1 MPKTGAPTAHQWN
14 VQCLTIQGVEERC
27 KLIPRKLAASL
38 KVIKA
43 SIGLL
48 LLKALQK
55 PAGPSR
61 TFSTLGNIPQPETM
75 HTCSPEDHCVLWPLI
90 LAHLLDKEEPCLVLN
105 PVVSLSLCS
114 LPAHAHQATT
124 KTYSNDLISRLQT
137 SLRVSLLLS
146 PGGSTWTHLLSQTK
160 HSNTEDAGPL
170 TDFGWL
176 VKSVLPHWV
185 PGDILI

>member
-1 MPKTGAPTAHQWN
+1 MPKMGAPTAHQWN

-27 KLIPRKLAASL
+27 KLIPRKLAVSL

-75 HTCSPEDHCVLWPLI
+75 HTCSPEGHCVLWPLI
-90 LAHLLDKEEPCLVLN
+90 FAHLLDKEEPCLVLN

-124 KTYSNDLISRLQT
+124 KTYSNDSDLQAAELARSLSYCPQVAPRERT
-137 SLRVSLLLS
+137 SCHKRNIQTLRMQALS
-146 PGGSTWTHLLSQTK
+146 PTLGDSWNQSFLTESQGT
-160 HSNTEDAGPL
+160 
-170 TDFGWL
+170 F
-176 VKSVLPHWV
+176 
-185 PGDILI
+185 